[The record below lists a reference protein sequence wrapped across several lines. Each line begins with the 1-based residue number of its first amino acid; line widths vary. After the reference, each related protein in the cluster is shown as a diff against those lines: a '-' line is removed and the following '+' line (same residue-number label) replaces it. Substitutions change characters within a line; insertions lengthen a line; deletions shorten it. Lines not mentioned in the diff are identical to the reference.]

1 MISLINY
8 IIQHMNKDT
17 APMLKILLLQITNTL
32 SIYRYSNKN

>member
-17 APMLKILLLQITNTL
+17 APMLKNTVANYEHSEYL
-32 SIYRYSNKN
+32 